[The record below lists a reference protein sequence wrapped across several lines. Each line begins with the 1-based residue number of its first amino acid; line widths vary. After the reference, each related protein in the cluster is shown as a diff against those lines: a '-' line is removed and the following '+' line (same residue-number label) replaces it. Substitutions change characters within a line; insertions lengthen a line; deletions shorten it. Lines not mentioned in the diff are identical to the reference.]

1 MTSANSPIHY
11 CCSQPDR
18 HPRFEV
24 SNGRLVPVLAGSS
37 LECEVTRQDLVNRG
51 WVMDDS
57 GVNISNYNPI
67 FGDLTVLYWAW
78 KNSKHDHISI
88 CQYRRRWDEG
98 EVSRAEDD
106 TLYIPTAHY
115 FPEGGMKRQYEEWH
129 GPAFPAV
136 AISRDLA
143 NRRKI
148 PLTVEMVDY
157 AWEKGGFY
165 GCNMVR
171 GSRYLFNQ
179 FCELVFS
186 TIMPFYNENIDLCNS
201 IAGYNRR
208 SIAFAAERM
217 ISALLVHRRYFF
229 GNQAIKEAQ
238 IHLIS

>member
-11 CCSQPDR
+11 CCSPAELQ
-18 HPRFEV
+18 PRFEV
-24 SNGRLVPVLAGSS
+24 SNGQLVPVLAGSS
-37 LECEVTRQDLVNRG
+37 LQNEVTRNALINRG

-57 GVNISNYNPI
+57 GVNISRYNPI

-78 KNSKHDHISI
+78 KNSEHDHISI

-106 TLYIPTAHY
+106 TLYIPTVYY
-115 FPEGGMKRQYEEWH
+115 FTEGGMKLQYEKCH
-129 GPAFPAV
+129 GHAFPAV

-186 TIMPFYNENIDLCNS
+186 IMMPFYYENIDLCHS
-201 IAGYNRR
+201 ITGYDRR

-217 ISALLVHRRYFF
+217 ISALLVHRKHFF

-238 IHLIS
+238 IYLIP